1 MTAQPGFRLTDV
13 RYTMDRK
20 FILNGISFDVS
31 PGQCVGIL
39 GPNGAG
45 KSTLLRI
52 IAAVLPASAGAVL
65 LDGRTLNQWPARERA
80 QHLAFV
86 PQRPGLTFPFRAR
99 EVVLMGRTPYLQRWQ
114 KEQAADLEI
123 ADEAM
128 ALTDTTHLAERAV
141 TTLSGGE
148 MQRVAL
154 ARALAQQ
161 PSFLLLDEPTASL
174 DLRHQLEIM
183 GVLSKLVRRGVTVLA
198 VLHDLNL
205 AAMYC
210 STVILL
216 KDGEVYAAGAP
227 TVVLTPQTLRAVF
240 DVDVIRGTHPMT
252 GAPYFLPLQT
262 EEGAGIL
269 AHLPLI

>member
-1 MTAQPGFRLTDV
+1 MTLQPGLCLRDV
-13 RYTMDRK
+13 RYAPDRK
-20 FILNGISFDVS
+20 LILRGISLDVT

-86 PQRPGLTFPFRAR
+86 SQRTGLTFPFRAR

-227 TVVLTPQTLRAVF
+227 AVVLTPQTLRAVF
-240 DVDVIRGTHPMT
+240 DVDVIFGTHPVT

-269 AHLPLI
+269 AHPPLV